1 MNYPDILLYM
11 ICTFTFAFVTNS
23 SLQILKLDAA
33 IQPERGFTSVM
44 RKTTVSAGIGCF
56 GYMVFSLFNLLA
68 HSIFIEQSQQWI
80 FAGMTIGSLAAIFL
94 YFAIFSFT
102 LQIVSSM
109 ALAESGVAGTRIW
122 WLVMINQN
130 LILVCV
136 ALVFILCILSLVFGL
151 YCLSSF
157 YFLIGI
163 SYGALSS
170 KFLTLSQVQAS
181 KSEQHC
187 ISQRCKEI
195 HRVTLSISVNFV
207 LLTVIDTLL
216 AWSNIDMLSLM
227 NPAWA
232 ETLVWGVIM
241 FVILR
246 DIARL
251 TKRRKDN
258 YNILKIKT
266 EPSIHVKNRQPNQH
280 QGNGVLV
287 TDAARNIIGKAPA
300 APRPAWL
307 PTSGGGQARLPPLR
321 WSISIGNWIKFFQA
335 CMDTDT
341 WSYLAEVKGEENIT
355 MHDIVAHFV
364 KPWTRGTGCSIAGLL
379 DDNQAQIE
387 TMVSHS
393 YDGSVKETFC
403 SVQSLVS
410 LFFLPKD
417 ARIFFCTLCLY
428 HPQDGVEC
436 GLSIQQQLNLKPFA
450 KIIELKP
457 RYGMFLIHT
466 TLVEVLN
473 RLWCVHEVDE
483 AVLAGIKIFGAIDTN
498 RWTEKQFDKMV
509 DTVCTRN
516 AVCQDQDREMLT
528 NLIQER
534 GGFDRLDKE
543 AVGVRKQAKSDL
555 LAALSFQQ
563 LFSMDISS
571 IERID
576 QKTPLLRRVSLV

>member
-1 MNYPDILLYM
+1 M
-11 ICTFTFAFVTNS
+11 
-23 SLQILKLDAA
+23 
-33 IQPERGFTSVM
+33 ER
-44 RKTTVSAGIGCF
+44 
-56 GYMVFSLFNLLA
+56 
-68 HSIFIEQSQQWI
+68 Q
-80 FAGMTIGSLAAIFL
+80 
-94 YFAIFSFT
+94 
-102 LQIVSSM
+102 
-109 ALAESGVAGTRIW
+109 AL
-122 WLVMINQN
+122 
-130 LILVCV
+130 
-136 ALVFILCILSLVFGL
+136 
-151 YCLSSF
+151 
-157 YFLIGI
+157 
-163 SYGALSS
+163 
-170 KFLTLSQVQAS
+170 
-181 KSEQHC
+181 
-187 ISQRCKEI
+187 
-195 HRVTLSISVNFV
+195 
-207 LLTVIDTLL
+207 
-216 AWSNIDMLSLM
+216 
-227 NPAWA
+227 
-232 ETLVWGVIM
+232 
-241 FVILR
+241 
-246 DIARL
+246 
-251 TKRRKDN
+251 
-258 YNILKIKT
+258 
-266 EPSIHVKNRQPNQH
+266 IHVKSDQPNEQ

-341 WSYLAEVKGEENIT
+341 WMYLAKVKGEENIT

-364 KPWTRGTGCSIAGLL
+364 EPWTRGTGCSIAGLL
-379 DDNQAQIE
+379 DDNQAEIE

-393 YDGSVKETFC
+393 YDGSVKETFS

-436 GLSIQQQLNLKPFA
+436 GLTIQQQLNLKPFA

-466 TLVEVLN
+466 TNAEVLN

-483 AVLAGIKIFGAIDTN
+483 AMLAGIKIFGAIDTN
-498 RWTEKQFDKMV
+498 SWTEKQFDKMV

-563 LFSMDISS
+563 LFSMDILS

-576 QKTPLLRRVSLV
+576 QKTPLLRRLSLVY